1 MNEREILEAS
11 ADGHRHLQTREALQE
26 AHLELVNSA
35 RHELAVASPA
45 LDESIWNSAAMG
57 EALGHFLARHARNRA
72 RIVIEDTEHMLTHCS
87 RLVELARRFS
97 DLLLIRRLGDP
108 HRGLA
113 EMFVLADRDSCLV
126 QADIRRMDATL
137 DLKVPR
143 TAAPYVQRFE
153 QIWDASEPIS
163 GLHGFRL

>member
-1 MNEREILEAS
+1 MNEQDILDAP
-11 ADGHRHLQTREALQE
+11 ANGHRHLKTRETLRE
-26 AHLELVNSA
+26 AHLELVNTA
-35 RHELAVASPA
+35 RHELAVVAPA
-45 LDESIWNSAAMG
+45 LEATIWNSAAMG

-72 RIVIEDTEHMLTHCS
+72 RVVIEDSEYMLTHCS

-113 EMFVLADRDSCLV
+113 EMFVLADRDSSLV
-126 QADIRRMDATL
+126 QADIRLVDATL
-137 DLKVPR
+137 DLAAPR

-153 QIWDASEPIS
+153 LIWDASEPIA